1 MKKTTTG
8 INFNWYV
15 KPFEEKDLSSI
26 DLKSFK
32 KVDIPNQPFE
42 LEVNNFNLKDIQQKY
57 TYIYYL
63 DEPKINSKQKVYLR
77 FDGVAIES
85 EIYVNNEKV
94 GHHASGYT
102 PYRVDITEQLKKEQ
116 QQEIKVI
123 VSGIERPN
131 VPPFGAIVDYLGYV
145 GIYREVF
152 VEIVDEHEIETV
164 FLYSE
169 KPLENDELTLEIKT
183 NTSGGTIEIDVHKKD
198 KKLVTQTF
206 KHENKESLFKVE
218 VSNKKLW
225 SLEDPVLYD
234 VSIKYIVDGKVY
246 DENKVRFGFR
256 DIEFKTDGFYLNGK
270 LRKISGLNRHQ
281 SYPYVGYAMPKQA
294 QEDDVDILK
303 DFLGVDIV
311 RSSHYPCSPHFLNR
325 CDERGL
331 LVLEEIPGWQYI
343 GDEHFKNL
351 TYDSLGRMI
360 KRDRN
365 HASICLWGVRINES
379 QDDHDFYENTNKIAH
394 LLDPTRQ
401 TGGIRNL
408 ANSEFLEDVYTYND
422 FSHVGNNPGVSKK
435 KEITKTSYPYLVSE
449 YNGHMFPT
457 KSFDQEG
464 RRVDHAKRHLKVIN
478 DMREPNNGI
487 SGAIG
492 WVMNDYHT
500 HPSFGSGDVICY
512 HGVLDMY
519 RMPKYAA
526 YSYRSQ
532 QDKEPVMEVLS
543 TMDIGDYPGGYLK
556 EVNVMTNMDFIRLYK
571 DDVYVNTFKP
581 NRKQYPHLKN
591 APITIEDFI
600 GDTLKNQEKMSH
612 KDAERTKAIFKAIT
626 IKGNKI
632 SFKHK
637 LTLLY
642 LSKKYHL
649 SMTQSIA
656 LYYKYM
662 SGWGAKAP
670 VYRYEGYKNNMIVMK
685 KTITHD
691 DKFICD
697 VSSNKDVM
705 LHEQTYDVIRFEVK
719 IVNGVDQIYRYSRD
733 IININTKG
741 PIELIGPNQQVVE
754 GGQLA
759 FWIRSKKKGKAQVI
773 IKVRDQEIIKEVEV
787 K

>member
-1 MKKTTTG
+1 MKKTTG

-15 KPFEEKDLSSI
+15 KAYDEKDLKETN
-26 DLKSFK
+26 LNLFK
-32 KVDIPNQPFE
+32 QVDIPNQPFE
-42 LEVNNFNLKDIQQKY
+42 LEVNNFNLKNIQQKY

-63 DEPKINSKQKVYLR
+63 DEPKINKNQKVYLR

-85 EIYVNNEKV
+85 EIYVNQVKV

-102 PYRVDITEQLKKEQ
+102 PYRVDITKQLKKEQ

-123 VSGIERPN
+123 VSGIERKN

-152 VEIVDEHEIETV
+152 VEVVDEHEIENV

-169 KPLENDELTLEIKT
+169 KPLENDELSIEVKT
-183 NTSGGTIEIDVHKKD
+183 NSKGGNIDIEIYKNNELVVNQSVSKD
-198 KKLVTQTF
+198 GD
-206 KHENKESLFKVE
+206 ESLVKLE
-218 VSNKKLW
+218 VTDKKLW

-234 VSIKYIVDGKVY
+234 VLIKYSVNQTVY
-246 DENKVRFGFR
+246 DEHKVRFGFR
-256 DIEFKTDGFYLNGK
+256 DIAFKSDGFYLNGK

-303 DFLGVDIV
+303 DFLGVDMV
-311 RSSHYPCSPHFLNR
+311 RSSHYPCSTHFLNR

-343 GDEHFKNL
+343 GDENFKNL
-351 TYDSLGRMI
+351 TYESLERMI

-379 QDDHDFYENTNKIAH
+379 QDDHDFYTKTNEIAH

-435 KEITKTSYPYLVSE
+435 KEITKSSYPYLVSE

-478 DMREPNNGI
+478 DMREPHNGI

-492 WVMNDYHT
+492 WVMSDYHT

-532 QDKEPVMEVLS
+532 QDKEPVMEILS

-556 EVNVMTNMDFIRLYK
+556 EVNVFTNMDFIRLYK

-581 NRKQYPHLKN
+581 DKKQYPHLKH
-591 APITIEDFI
+591 APIVIKDFI
-600 GDTLKNQEKMSH
+600 GDTLKNQEKMTH

-637 LTLLY
+637 LTLVY

-649 SMTQSIA
+649 SMIESIA

-670 VYRYEGYKNNMIVMK
+670 VYRYEGYKNDMIMMK

-691 DKFICD
+691 DEFICD
-697 VSSNKDVM
+697 VTSKKQTM
-705 LHEQTYDVIRFEVK
+705 IHGHTYDVIRFELK
-719 IVNGVDQIYRYSRD
+719 IVNGVNQIYRYSRD
-733 IININTKG
+733 IIEINTKG
-741 PIELIGPNQQVVE
+741 PIELIGPAQQVVE

-759 FWIRSKKKGKAQVI
+759 FWIKSKGKGKAKVI

>member
-1 MKKTTTG
+1 MKKTTG

-15 KPFEEKDLSSI
+15 KAYDEKDLKETN
-26 DLKSFK
+26 LNLFK
-32 KVDIPNQPFE
+32 QVDIPNQPFE
-42 LEVNNFNLKDIQQKY
+42 LEVNNFNLKNIQQKY

-63 DEPKINSKQKVYLR
+63 DEPKINKNQKVYLR

-85 EIYVNNEKV
+85 EIYVNKVKV

-102 PYRVDITEQLKKEQ
+102 PYRVDITKQLKKEQ

-123 VSGIERPN
+123 VSGIERKN

-152 VEIVDEHEIETV
+152 VEFVDEYEIENV

-169 KPLENDELTLEIKT
+169 KPLENDELSIEVKT
-183 NTSGGTIEIDVHKKD
+183 NSKGGNIDIEIYKNNELVVNQSVSKD
-198 KKLVTQTF
+198 GD
-206 KHENKESLFKVE
+206 ESLVKLE
-218 VSNKKLW
+218 VTDKKLW

-234 VSIKYIVDGKVY
+234 VLIKYSVNQTVY
-246 DENKVRFGFR
+246 DEHKVRFGFR
-256 DIEFKTDGFYLNGK
+256 DIAFKPDGFYLNGK

-303 DFLGVDIV
+303 DFLGVDMV
-311 RSSHYPCSPHFLNR
+311 RSSHYPCSTHFLNR

-343 GDEHFKNL
+343 GDENFKNL
-351 TYDSLGRMI
+351 TYESLERMI

-379 QDDHDFYENTNKIAH
+379 QDDHDFYTETNRIAH

-478 DMREPNNGI
+478 DMREPQNGI

-492 WVMNDYHT
+492 WVMSDYHT

-556 EVNVMTNMDFIRLYK
+556 EVNVFTNMDFIRLYK

-581 NRKQYPHLKN
+581 DKKQYPHLKN
-591 APITIEDFI
+591 APIVIKDFI
-600 GDTLKNQEKMSH
+600 GDTLKNQEKMTH

-637 LTLLY
+637 LTLIY

-649 SMTQSIA
+649 SMTESIA

-670 VYRYEGYKNNMIVMK
+670 VYRYEGYKNDMLMLK

-691 DKFICD
+691 DEFICD
-697 VSSNKDVM
+697 VTSKKQTMIHD
-705 LHEQTYDVIRFEVK
+705 HTYDVIRFELK
-719 IVNGVDQIYRYSRD
+719 IVNGVNQIYRYSRD
-733 IININTKG
+733 IIEINTKG
-741 PIELIGPNQQVVE
+741 PIELIGPAQQVVE

-759 FWIRSKKKGKAQVI
+759 FWIKSKGKGKAKVI
-773 IKVRDQEIIKEVEV
+773 VKVRDQEIIKEVEV